1 MEVRVEMWRSDS
13 SAVAAASLYICAC
26 TCATAAPRTT
36 LSRDIRRGK
45 LGVVWFLLRLWYVVS
60 HGTSP
65 DDFITVARMPIETT
79 ISGST
84 AIIASDSFQPRISA
98 LPPSPP

>member
-1 MEVRVEMWRSDS
+1 M
-13 SAVAAASLYICAC
+13 L
-26 TCATAAPRTT
+26 
-36 LSRDIRRGK
+36 
-45 LGVVWFLLRLWYVVS
+45 FLTV
-60 HGTSP
+60 TSP

-98 LPPSPP
+98 LPPSPT